1 MLYSY
6 NIKNTIMKYQVLT
19 KVNYLFIGLMLLLAS
34 PLAFAQ
40 EEGLDIDV
48 NIGEESSP
56 EDWMSNPLYWV
67 IGGLILLLIIAII
80 ARGSRK

>member
-1 MLYSY
+1 M
-6 NIKNTIMKYQVLT
+6 KNQVLT
-19 KVNYLFIGLMLLLAS
+19 KVNYLFIGLMLFLAS

-40 EEGLDIDV
+40 EKDININV
-48 NIGEESSP
+48 NNGEESIP

-67 IGGLILLLIIAII
+67 IGGLVLLLIIAII

>member
-1 MLYSY
+1 M
-6 NIKNTIMKYQVLT
+6 KNQILT
-19 KVNYLFIGLMLLLAS
+19 KVHFLLVGLMLFIAS

-40 EEGLDIDV
+40 EEGLEIDD
-48 NIGEESSP
+48 NLGEKSSP

-67 IGGLILLLIIAII
+67 IGGLVLLLIIAII

>member
-1 MLYSY
+1 M
-6 NIKNTIMKYQVLT
+6 KNQVLT
-19 KVNYLFIGLMLLLAS
+19 KVNYLFIGMKLFLAS

-56 EDWMSNPLYWV
+56 
-67 IGGLILLLIIAII
+67 
-80 ARGSRK
+80 

>member
-1 MLYSY
+1 M
-6 NIKNTIMKYQVLT
+6 KNQILT
-19 KVNYLFIGLMLLLAS
+19 RVHFLLVGLMLFIAS

-48 NIGEESSP
+48 NIGEKSSP

-67 IGGLILLLIIAII
+67 IGGLVLLLIIAII